1 MAEGKRPPVQV
12 AASDNHHVCKWSTC
26 TGWQKENTTSA
37 RSGPAS
43 AQVSKGCSNKI
54 QVQPHPPPPIRT
66 NKTWCRN
73 HCNCVRACKDF
84 VPLRKLQWLLQR
96 AVLVLVSGGG
106 GGGCTWMLLLH
117 PVSTCAD
124 ADPDLC
130 TLHPDHY
137 TLHLWCSPSVNQP
150 QVLHLHTWWWSL
162 AATCAGGVVLQPL
175 AWILLALVVVS
186 PVATCAG
193 FFFLPPTGAHTP
205 LALEQ
210 LTVWWW
216 SVMVVCIYIYI

>member
-106 GGGCTWMLLLH
+106 GCSWMLLLH
-117 PVSTCAD
+117 PLPTCAD
-124 ADPDLC
+124 AGPDLCTFCPDLC
-130 TLHPDHY
+130 TLHPDLC
-137 TLHLWCSPSVNQP
+137 TLCLWCYPSMNQRKY
-150 QVLHLHTWWWSL
+150 S
-162 AATCAGGVVLQPL
+162 TCTHGGGHWLQ
-175 AWILLALVVVS
+175 LALVVLSFSHWREYSLRWWWCHLLQLVLGS
-186 PVATCAG
+186 
-193 FFFLPPTGAHTP
+193 FSFHP
-205 LALEQ
+205 LAHILH
-210 LTVWWW
+210 LR
-216 SVMVVCIYIYI
+216 